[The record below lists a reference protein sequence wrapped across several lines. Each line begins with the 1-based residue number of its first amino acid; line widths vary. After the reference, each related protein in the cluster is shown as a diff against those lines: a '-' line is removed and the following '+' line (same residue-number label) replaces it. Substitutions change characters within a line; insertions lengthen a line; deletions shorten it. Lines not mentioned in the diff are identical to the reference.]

1 MDENEYLEKLDVE
14 LQKNNSR
21 IEVLQQTLVQKEL
34 EIRDAKDN
42 FNRESNELSRQ
53 IIHEKVTLENESGI
67 FRKRLQNEIYERASK
82 LVDPLKK
89 EIYDKSVFLV
99 DAVRKY
105 ETDLKSLSKEKQELE
120 EENRKFKRD
129 SMLNHE
135 TVLEYAREGMYHNR
149 DVSSIF
155 STN

>member
-1 MDENEYLEKLDVE
+1 MK
-14 LQKNNSR
+14 
-21 IEVLQQTLVQKEL
+21 KEL
-34 EIRDAKDN
+34 EIRDTKEN

-82 LVDPLKK
+82 LVDPLKN

-99 DAVRKY
+99 ESVRQY
-105 ETDLKSLSKEKQELE
+105 EIDLKQLAKEKQELE
-120 EENRKFKRD
+120 EENRKLKRD

-149 DVSSIF
+149 DVRILLF
-155 STN
+155 TNCRLLNSQNE